1 MSKVTY
7 TTDNEETKITVK
19 VTAKLS
25 DDGVDIKVDS
35 DSDTPMAATALFLG
49 LMASYGVTEEEAT
62 EIFEKMT
69 DMVEKFK
76 AKGAHKHGRYLN

>member
-1 MSKVTY
+1 MSEVTY
-7 TTDNEETKITVK
+7 TIDNEETKITVK

-62 EIFEKMT
+62 EIFETMT